1 MSMLVS
7 ARTPMLLQ
15 MTTTIASTPAA
26 AAAAATAVA
35 AAAAE
40 DATDITAALILGVAG
55 IVSTRSLM

>member
-15 MTTTIASTPAA
+15 TTTIASTPAA
-26 AAAAATAVA
+26 AAAAATAVAA